1 MEIGQAIQQL
11 RKSKGVR
18 QAELA
23 ELIGISK
30 NAMCQIELGNTFPGK
45 TTISLICSRLN
56 VPTSY
61 LLFLSLTADEIP
73 EHKRQTFI
81 YLSDAI
87 KNLLLNG

>member
-30 NAMCQIELGNTFPGK
+30 NAMCQIEIGNTFPNK

-56 VPTSY
+56 VPQSH

-73 EHKRQTFI
+73 EGKRQTFI
-81 YLSDAI
+81 YLTDAI
-87 KNLLLNG
+87 KNLLLND